1 MPPKKKEDKE
11 EVSPLYLGRFGT
23 SLKIGIVGV
32 PNVGKSTFFNVLCKQ
47 SIPAENFPFC
57 TINPNESRVEVPDE
71 RFDWLC
77 DHFGPPSKIPAFLS
91 VVDIA
96 GLVRGA
102 SEGEGLGNA
111 FLSHISGCDAIF
123 SMMRVFEDSDVTHV
137 DGDVDPLRDT
147 DTIFHELRLKDIEY
161 LNTAIDKVAKIVAKM
176 GDKDKA
182 AKTELETLEKAR
194 EGLREGKCVRKCK
207 WGNREIEALNKHLLL
222 TSKPVIYLINM
233 GEKEYIK
240 KKSKWL
246 LKIKQYLDV
255 NDPGAAM
262 IPFSGSLEQK
272 LQDDPDNAK
281 SYLEENKTTSNLEKI
296 IVTGFKA
303 LGLMYFFTV
312 GTDEVRAW
320 TIPKHTKAPAAAG
333 KIHGDMERG
342 FIKAEVYKYD
352 DLKELLTE
360 AAVKAAGKYKLE
372 GKNYEVLDGDIINI
386 KFNVTDVKA
395 KK

>member
-1 MPPKKKEDKE
+1 MPPKKKDTKE
-11 EVSPLYLGRFGT
+11 EVSPLFLGRFGT

-47 SIPAENFPFC
+47 SIPADNFPFC
-57 TINPNESRVEVPDE
+57 TINPNESRVEVPDT

-77 DHFGPPSKIPAFLS
+77 EHFKPPSKVPSYLN

-96 GLVRGA
+96 GLVKGA

-111 FLSHISGCDAIF
+111 FLSHIAGCDAIF
-123 SMMRVFEDSDVTHV
+123 SMMRVFEDADVTHV

-147 DTIFHELRLKDIEY
+147 DTIFHELRLKDIDY
-161 LNTAIDKVAKIVAKM
+161 LTKAIEKVGKTVMRM
-176 GDKDKA
+176 GDKDKP
-182 AKTELETLEKAR
+182 AKIEYETLQKAK
-194 EGLREGKCVRKCK
+194 ELLEEGKDVRKCS
-207 WGNREIEALNKHLLL
+207 WGNKEIDALNKHLLL

-233 GEKEYIK
+233 SEKDYIK
-240 KKSKWL
+240 KKNKWL
-246 LKIKQYLDV
+246 AKIKQYLDK

-262 IPFSGSLEQK
+262 IPFSGSLEMK
-272 LQDDPDNAK
+272 LIDEPDNAK
-281 SYLEENKTTSNLEKI
+281 AYLEEMKTSSNLSKI

-303 LGLMYFFTV
+303 LGLQYFFTV

-320 TIPKHTKAPAAAG
+320 TIQRHTKAPQAAG

-352 DLKELLTE
+352 DLVEHKTE
-360 AAVKAAGKYKLE
+360 NAVKGAGKYRME
-372 GKNYEVLDGDIINI
+372 GKNYEMLDGDIVQI
-386 KFNVTDVKA
+386 KFNVTAEA
-395 KK
+395 KKK